1 MINTTSPA
9 RAKWKKEILAWI
21 DGAMIESRA
30 RVEIGGFA
38 GTTGW
43 VECATPDWD
52 CPISEYRVKPDM
64 PKESTRRVF
73 IGRTPAH
80 DNFWTQ
86 PNLELV
92 FDCQTGALKTAR
104 VL

>member
-9 RAKWKKEILAWI
+9 RAKWKKEILAWV
-21 DGAMIESRA
+21 DGTAIEA
-30 RVEIGGFA
+30 RTKVEIGGLT
-38 GTTGW
+38 GITGW
-43 VECATPDWD
+43 SECKAPDWD
-52 CPISEYRVKPDM
+52 CPMTEYRVKLDT
-64 PKESTRRVF
+64 PKESIRRVF

-80 DNFWTQ
+80 DNFWTE

-92 FDCQTGALKTAR
+92 FDRQTGALKSAK

>member
-1 MINTTSPA
+1 MINTTSPR

-21 DGAMIESRA
+21 DGAQLQSRCK
-30 RVEIGGFA
+30 VDIGGM
-38 GTTGW
+38 TGITSW
-43 VECATPDWD
+43 SDCETPNWD
-52 CPISEYRVKPDM
+52 DPMVEYRVKPDV
-64 PKESTRRVF
+64 PKESIRRVF